1 MSWNQDRALQ
11 RIKDLKKEFPET
23 LSEDI
28 LSKSHRSLSE
38 ADFTDYNRS
47 MEIDEKPMLLNNLE
61 IDQSRIVDGVH
72 VYAKLLD
79 YDEALLENGME
90 TEQSHQRLLAFLN
103 LHYASADRVIQNMGA
118 IRVDYHGGRLHAV
131 VLAPFNDEQ
140 GRISTAIELCSLLQ
154 SVANEAVEKYGEAN
168 MGARLCF
175 GIDSGKCVAIGNASI
190 KIGGTQRTENDPLF
204 LGSAANKAAKLAEDN
219 DEGIFLTSNAQQKL
233 NAQQKFFE
241 KSLGPLDSPIF
252 ELNTDTLEFREAI
265 NSTSPKRDTI
275 MEMWDKDVRAS
286 KFEKKGVTDFT
297 FHQCTPPLSGIKFAK
312 LYPSNSIRMDLC
324 SIFADLDGYTAYVDG
339 CVQSGDTRE
348 AVRVIQIIRS
358 ELGLVLREDFDGKK
372 VRFIGD
378 CIQGVIAS
386 GNSQSI
392 NQTDTVRDALLCSG
406 GLRSSFELCKQEL
419 PSAQA
424 LGLAVGIEFGTT
436 PISRIGVPGDQ
447 SVRVASAKVVAAS
460 EEAQKQCDRDETAV
474 GGKALQSLPPQIKR
488 YFDERGVA
496 KGLDYAVLITLGLTS
511 LSSPAV
517 ASSDGDDSNSGQDS
531 NPSTDSPS
539 SSPPSSSPPSSSPPF
554 RPHMK
559 N

>member
-1 MSWNQDRALQ
+1 MNWNQDRALQ
-11 RIKDLKKEFPET
+11 RIKNLKKEFPET

-38 ADFTDYNRS
+38 ADFIDYNRS
-47 MEIDEKPMLLNNLE
+47 MEVDEKPMLLKNLK

-79 YDEALLENGME
+79 YDETLLENGME
-90 TEQSHQRLLAFLN
+90 TEQSHKRLLAFLN
-103 LHYASADRVIQNMGA
+103 LHYASADRVIQNMDA

-140 GRISTAIELCSLLQ
+140 GRINAAIELCLLLQ
-154 SVANEAVEKYGEAN
+154 SVANEAVKKYGEAD

-190 KIGGTQRTENDPLF
+190 KIGGAKRTENDPLF
-204 LGSAANKAAKLAEDN
+204 LGSAANKAAKLADGN

-241 KSLGPLDSPIF
+241 KNPDHSGLPIF
-252 ELNTDTLEFREAI
+252 ELNRDTLEFREAI

-275 MEMWDKDVRAS
+275 MEMWDKDVRAI

-297 FHQCTPPLSGIKFAK
+297 FHQCTPPLSEIEFAK

-324 SIFADLDGYTAYVDG
+324 SIFADLDGYTAYVDE

-392 NQTDTVRDALLCSG
+392 NQNDTVRDALLCSG
-406 GLRSSFELCKQEL
+406 GLRSSFELCQQEL

-436 PISRIGVPGDQ
+436 PISRIGIRGDQ

-460 EEAQKQCDRDETAV
+460 EEAQKKCNGNETAV
-474 GGKALQSLPPQIKR
+474 GEKALQSLPPQIKR
-488 YFDERGVA
+488 CFDGRGVA
-496 KGLDYAVLITLGLTS
+496 KGLDYAVLILGLAS

-539 SSPPSSSPPSSSPPF
+539 SSPPF